1 MSDLLKENLNK
12 EAEKSDLP
20 SLDQTA
26 IDLTNILISYLPIDT
41 YDSLW
46 NLFVPLLR
54 LKEDPNLQRRAYRC
68 LAKLAEVDA
77 GRTFLVNRLP
87 QVEEI
92 LKITDTH
99 TTSQKVHFIKYKTD
113 CRTVS

>member
-1 MSDLLKENLNK
+1 MGDLLKENLNK
-12 EAEKSDLP
+12 EVEKSELP
-20 SLDQTA
+20 SLAQTA
-26 IDLTNILISYLPIDT
+26 IDLTNILILYIPFDT
-41 YDSLW
+41 YESLW

-54 LKEDPNLQRRAYRC
+54 LKEEPNLQRRAYRS

-77 GRTFLVNRLP
+77 GKTFLINRLP

-99 TTSQKVHFIKYKTD
+99 TTSQKVHIKYYETD
-113 CRTVS
+113 YRIAS